1 MISADLRFKP
11 TSTVFH
17 SSNCAWQ
24 NLILHV
30 QEHLHILLNYVT
42 QESNGGHWLNAG
54 HFVMNCV
61 VRLLIQ
67 SSSSPRLTGLKY
79 IQFRKTSF
87 HGFLRSSSIFGVHK
101 FALKLIHPDRD
112 VKFYNTG
119 AKTRTK
125 NFYKVLGVS
134 PKATQAQIKNA
145 FYKLS
150 ITHHPDKH
158 KGSAES
164 HEKFQ
169 NITEAYNVLGNQESR
184 KQYDRELI
192 GEGQLRAEHAQGY
205 EHPQTVKKSGSIYN
219 FDEWTKAH
227 YSDTLDRNH
236 RTKLRQEQLRK
247 EKLNTPTTGSGTM
260 KATFVSIT
268 VLLLICMYYY
278 SKNAQKFESKDDF
291 RMWYFT
297 QISHTFLSLVEN
309 TKTFGNENLEANIKW

>member
-1 MISADLRFKP
+1 
-11 TSTVFH
+11 
-17 SSNCAWQ
+17 
-24 NLILHV
+24 
-30 QEHLHILLNYVT
+30 
-42 QESNGGHWLNAG
+42 
-54 HFVMNCV
+54 MNCV

-67 SSSSPRLTGLKY
+67 SSLSPRWTGLKY
-79 IQFRKTSF
+79 SQFRKTSF

-112 VKFYNTG
+112 VKYYSTG

-150 ITHHPDKH
+150 INHHPDKH

-291 RMWYFT
+291 RM
-297 QISHTFLSLVEN
+297 
-309 TKTFGNENLEANIKW
+309 

>member
-1 MISADLRFKP
+1 MFVNISYTTKLCYARKEHGGYRLMIL
-11 TSTVFH
+11 
-17 SSNCAWQ
+17 
-24 NLILHV
+24 
-30 QEHLHILLNYVT
+30 
-42 QESNGGHWLNAG
+42 
-54 HFVMNCV
+54 VMNCV
-61 VRLLIQ
+61 AKLLIKTAL
-67 SSSSPRLTGLKY
+67 SPRWTVLRNS
-79 IQFRKTSF
+79 QFRVTSLQ
-87 HGFLRSSSIFGVHK
+87 GFLRPSSILSGHK
-101 FALKLIHPDRD
+101 FGLSLIHPNSD
-112 VKFYNTG
+112 VKCYSTG

-184 KQYDRELI
+184 KQYDRELV
-192 GEGQLRAEHAQGY
+192 GEGQLKAEHAHGY
-205 EHPQTVKKSGSIYN
+205 EHPQTVKKPGSIYN

-227 YSDTLDRNH
+227 YSNTLDRNH

-247 EKLNTPTTGSGTM
+247 EKINTPTTGSGTL

-291 RMWYFT
+291 RM
-297 QISHTFLSLVEN
+297 
-309 TKTFGNENLEANIKW
+309 